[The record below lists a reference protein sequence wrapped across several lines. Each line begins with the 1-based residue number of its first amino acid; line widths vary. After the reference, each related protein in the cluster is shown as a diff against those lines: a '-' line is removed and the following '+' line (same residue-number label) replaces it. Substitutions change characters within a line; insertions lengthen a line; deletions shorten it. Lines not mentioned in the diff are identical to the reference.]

1 MELLCW
7 ISLLLTAIDTVESGG
22 LGQGGGRGSGIL
34 EKKKSLKNFV
44 SGMSLLIIIVFKI
57 ILFLFFF
64 LEIFLFHS
72 MLLYM
77 NIHLC

>member
-34 EKKKSLKNFV
+34 EKKKSLNKLMIGKVIMNLVLNIIRV
-44 SGMSLLIIIVFKI
+44 SNLLKQRKH
-57 ILFLFFF
+57 FLN
-64 LEIFLFHS
+64 L
-72 MLLYM
+72 
-77 NIHLC
+77 